1 MTDSTTKAV
10 NGAINR
16 ISAAIGPPS
25 PAMKA
30 AAGLIR
36 TVSVLTIIAAL
47 LTLGVLTCEH
57 MAACKAWQVEYTTC
71 EQPGCKGRIA
81 KDRPTACMGTW

>member
-30 AAGLIR
+30 VAGLIR
-36 TVSVLTIIAAL
+36 TVHVLIVLAAVL
-47 LTLGVLTCEH
+47 ALGVLPCEH
-57 MAACKAWQVEYTTC
+57 SAACDAWRHAYLTC
-71 EQPGCKGRIA
+71 EQPGCKDRIA
-81 KDRPTACMGTW
+81 KDRPTACWGTW

>member
-1 MTDSTTKAV
+1 MTDSTTKTV
-10 NGAINR
+10 NNTINR
-16 ISAAIGPPS
+16 IAAAIGPPS

-36 TVSVLTIIAAL
+36 TVSVLIIIAAV

-57 MAACKAWQVEYTTC
+57 MASCKAWQHSYLTC
-71 EQPGCKGRIA
+71 EQPGCKDRIA
-81 KDRPTACMGTW
+81 KDRPVACWGPQ